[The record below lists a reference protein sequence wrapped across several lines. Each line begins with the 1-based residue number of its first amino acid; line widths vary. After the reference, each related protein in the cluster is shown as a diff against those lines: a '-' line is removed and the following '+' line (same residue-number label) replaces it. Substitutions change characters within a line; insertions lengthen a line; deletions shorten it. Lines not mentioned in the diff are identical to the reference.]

1 MIDIRSM
8 ALNELSIATRENL
21 RSLGY
26 GDRTIYMVN
35 SIWRDLDQFLGN
47 RSKAPF
53 LPIYGL
59 EYLHERI
66 GYPECLQRK
75 LTPDERD
82 YIRAVRMLTS
92 FQESG
97 EVPKALKRNRSEWHE
112 LVRDIRNHYIQHCE
126 EIYKTHATQR
136 SRIAAADRFMRIV
149 VVNKQTTWEKIS
161 AKTISEYTMGLAEY
175 SKATVDVHLRGLRF
189 FLRFLYEEGIIK
201 QDHTA
206 SVPKM
211 CCSTG
216 ERIPHMLSTE
226 QVNTLLKSID
236 RGNPVG
242 KRNYAIIIMAACLGM
257 RDSDI
262 TNLKFENI
270 NWERSEIS
278 FFQKKTNRFLA
289 LPLLPVVGEA
299 IIDYLRNGRP
309 QTDSK
314 YVFVK
319 HRPPFQQTVSFY
331 SVMRIVLENSGV
343 KLAENFPKGLHIL
356 RHSLASELIRQGES
370 YNTVS
375 TILGHASIGSTD
387 AYTHIDIDGLFKCA
401 LELMEATGHEF

>member
-1 MIDIRSM
+1 MIDAKHM
-8 ALNELSIATRENL
+8 NLNELSTATRNNL
-21 RSLGY
+21 RALGY
-26 GDRTIYMVN
+26 GNRTIYMVN
-35 SIWRDLDQFLGN
+35 SIWRDLEQFLEN
-47 RSKAPF
+47 RSRSPF

-82 YIRAVRMLTS
+82 YIRAVRILTS
-92 FQESG
+92 FQETG
-97 EVPKALKRNRSEWHE
+97 EIPKALKRNRTEWYE
-112 LVRDIRNHYIQHCE
+112 PVRDIRNHYIQYCE
-126 EIYKTHATQR
+126 ETYKTHATQR

-149 VVNKQTTWEKIS
+149 VVNKQTVWKNIS
-161 AKTISEYTMGLAEY
+161 ARTISEYAIGLAEY
-175 SKATVDVHLRGLRF
+175 AKATVEVHLRGLRF
-189 FLRFLYEEGIIK
+189 FLRFLYEEEIIK

-331 SVMRIVLENSGV
+331 SVMRVVLENSGV

-375 TILGHASIGSTD
+375 TILGHASIGSTN

-401 LELMEATGHEF
+401 LELTEATGHEF

>member
-1 MIDIRSM
+1 M
-8 ALNELSIATRENL
+8 
-21 RSLGY
+21 
-26 GDRTIYMVN
+26 
-35 SIWRDLDQFLGN
+35 
-47 RSKAPF
+47 
-53 LPIYGL
+53 
-59 EYLHERI
+59 
-66 GYPECLQRK
+66 
-75 LTPDERD
+75 
-82 YIRAVRMLTS
+82 S
-92 FQESG
+92 FQETG
-97 EVPKALKRNRSEWHE
+97 EIPKALKRNRTEWYE
-112 LVRDIRNHYIQHCE
+112 PVRDIRNHYIQYCE
-126 EIYKTHATQR
+126 ETYKTHATQR

-149 VVNKQTTWEKIS
+149 VVNKQTAWKNIS
-161 AKTISEYTMGLAEY
+161 ARTISEYAIGLAEY
-175 SKATVDVHLRGLRF
+175 AKATVEVHLRGLRF
-189 FLRFLYEEGIIK
+189 FLRFLYEEEIIK

-270 NWERSEIS
+270 NWERSKIS

-331 SVMRIVLENSGV
+331 SVMRVVLENSGV

-375 TILGHASIGSTD
+375 TIFGHASIGSTN

-401 LELMEATGHEF
+401 LELTEATGHEF

>member
-1 MIDIRSM
+1 MVDTKHM
-8 ALNELSIATRENL
+8 DLNELSAATRENL

-35 SIWRDLDQFLGN
+35 SIWRDLGQFLGN
-47 RSKAPF
+47 RSKVPF

-59 EYLHERI
+59 EYLHDRI
-66 GYPECLQRK
+66 GYPECLQRE

-97 EVPKALKRNRSEWHE
+97 EVPKALKRNRSEWYE
-112 LVRDIRNHYIQHCE
+112 PIRDIRNQYIQHCE
-126 EIYKTHATQR
+126 ETYRTRATQR

-149 VVNKQTTWEKIS
+149 VVNKHTTWENIS
-161 AKTISEYTMGLAEY
+161 AKTISEYAMGLAEY
-175 SKATVDVHLRGLRF
+175 AKATVEVHLRGLRF
-189 FLRFLYEEGIIK
+189 FLRFLYEKGIVK

-242 KRNYAIIIMAACLGM
+242 KRNYAIIVMAACLGM

-262 TNLKFENI
+262 TNLKFENF

-319 HRPPFQQTVSFY
+319 HRPPFHQVVSFY
-331 SVMRIVLENSGV
+331 SVMRTVLENSGV
-343 KLAENFPKGLHIL
+343 KLVENFPRGLHIL

-370 YNTVS
+370 YNTIS
-375 TILGHASIGSTD
+375 TILGHASISSTN
-387 AYTHIDIDGLFKCA
+387 AYTHIDVDGLFKCA
-401 LELMEATGHEF
+401 LELTEATGHEF

>member
-1 MIDIRSM
+1 MIDAKHMS
-8 ALNELSIATRENL
+8 LNELSIATRENL

-26 GDRTIYMVN
+26 GNRTIYMVN
-35 SIWRDLDQFLGN
+35 SIWRDLEQFLGS
-47 RSKAPF
+47 RSKSLF

-97 EVPKALKRNRSEWHE
+97 EVPKALKRNRGAWYEPI
-112 LVRDIRNHYIQHCE
+112 RDIRNHYIQHCE
-126 EIYKTHATQR
+126 EVYKTHATQR

-149 VVNKQTTWEKIS
+149 VVNKQTAWEDIS
-161 AKTISEYTMGLAEY
+161 VKTISEYATGLAEY
-175 SKATVDVHLRGLRF
+175 SKATIEVHLRGLRF

-216 ERIPHMLSTE
+216 ERIPHMLTTG

-242 KRNYAIIIMAACLGM
+242 KRNYAIIIMAACLGL

-289 LPLLPVVGEA
+289 LPLLPAVGEA

-331 SVMRIVLENSGV
+331 SVMRVVLENSGV

-375 TILGHASIGSTD
+375 TILGHASIGSTN

-401 LELMEATGHEF
+401 LELTEATGHDF